1 MQEDTLMERI
11 KVLHLIT
18 HLGFGGA
25 LDNTLLT
32 VKGHS
37 RDRFEV
43 HLAAGEIEPG
53 EDYSDWSGR
62 AEEYADALFI
72 LPKLRRSVQLLD
84 DLRAIREIE
93 KLIKKERYQ
102 VVHTHTSKAGIL
114 GRIAARRAGVP
125 IVVHTFH
132 AFGWQVAQTQ
142 EHSAWRKHATFLKEQ
157 FFVGVERYGAA
168 ISDGLIAV
176 ADLNK
181 QEAIARKVGS
191 PEKIV
196 TIYSGIDMERFN
208 VSAVDRRALCQQLE
222 LDPDRPIVGMIG
234 RLSTQKAPLDF
245 VKAAQQVCRSNSQVQ
260 FVMVGDGPLATAVK
274 KAIGQEQRIKVLG
287 FMEQVTDIFSVLD
300 VFALSSLWEGLGR
313 ALTEAM
319 IMNVPVAATRVGGI
333 PEVVVDK
340 ETGLLSDPGNPQQ
353 LADNILWLLNH
364 PAEARKISARARNR
378 VVPAFSGSYMVERI
392 EAFYER
398 LLVEKGLSEKVAGI
412 SEKRSHKAPEI
423 QQRLSP

>member
-1 MQEDTLMERI
+1 MERI
-11 KVLHLIT
+11 KILHLIT

-37 RDRFEV
+37 RDRFDV
-43 HLAAGEIEPG
+43 HLAAGEMEPG

-62 AEEYADALFI
+62 AEEYADSLFI
-72 LPKLRRSVQLLD
+72 LSDLHRSVHLLH
-84 DLRAIREIE
+84 DLRAIRQIE
-93 KLIKKERYQ
+93 SLIKKERYQ
-102 VVHTHTSKAGIL
+102 IVHTHTSKAGIL
-114 GRIAARRAGVP
+114 GRIAAQRAGVP

-142 EHSAWRKHATFLKEQ
+142 DTSVQRHYLQFLKEQ
-157 FFVGVERYGAA
+157 FFVAVERYGAA

-181 QEAIARKVGS
+181 QEAIERKVVP

-196 TIYSGIDMERFN
+196 TIYSGIDLERF
-208 VSAVDRRALCQQLE
+208 STCTKDRNELCQSLG

-245 VKAAQQVCRSNSQVQ
+245 VKAAKQICQYNSQVQ
-260 FVMVGDGPLATAVK
+260 FILVGDGPLTAEVQ
-274 KAIGQEQRIKVLG
+274 KAIGQEQRIRILG
-287 FMEQVTDIFSVLD
+287 FTEHVTEIFSILD

-319 IMNVPVAATRVGGI
+319 IMNVPVAATRVGGV
-333 PEVVVDK
+333 PELVIDK
-340 ETGLLSDPGNPQQ
+340 ETGLLSEPGDTLQ
-353 LADNILWLLNH
+353 LAENIMWLLDH
-364 PAEARKISARARNR
+364 PAEARRMSASARDR
-378 VVPAFSGSYMVERI
+378 VVPAFNGRYMVEQI
-392 EAFYER
+392 EALYER
-398 LLVEKGLSEKVAGI
+398 LLVEKGMLDKDSAATEMLLKNA
-412 SEKRSHKAPEI
+412 SAT
-423 QQRLSP
+423 QQCITQ

>member
-1 MQEDTLMERI
+1 MERI
-11 KVLHLIT
+11 KILHLIT

-37 RDRFEV
+37 RDRFDV

-62 AEEYADALFI
+62 AEEYADSLFI
-72 LPKLRRSVQLLD
+72 LSDLHRSVHLLH
-84 DLRAIREIE
+84 DLRAIRQIE
-93 KLIKKERYQ
+93 SLIKKERYQ
-102 VVHTHTSKAGIL
+102 IVHTHTSKAGIL

-142 EHSAWRKHATFLKEQ
+142 DTLVQRHYLQFLKEQ
-157 FFVGVERYGAA
+157 FFVAVERYGAA

-181 QEAIARKVGS
+181 QEAIERKVVP

-196 TIYSGIDMERFN
+196 TIYSGIDLERF
-208 VSAVDRRALCQQLE
+208 STCTKDRNELCQSLG
-222 LDPDRPIVGMIG
+222 LDPDRQIVGMIG

-245 VKAAQQVCRSNSQVQ
+245 VKAAKQICQYNSQVQ
-260 FVMVGDGPLATAVK
+260 FILVGDGPLTAEVQ
-274 KAIGQEQRIKVLG
+274 KAIGQEQRIRILG
-287 FMEQVTDIFSVLD
+287 FTEHVTEIFSILD

-319 IMNVPVAATRVGGI
+319 IMNVPVAATRVGGV
-333 PEVVVDK
+333 PELVIDK
-340 ETGLLSDPGNPQQ
+340 ETGLLSEPGDTLQ
-353 LADNILWLLNH
+353 LAENIMWLLDH
-364 PAEARKISARARNR
+364 PAEARRMSASARDR
-378 VVPAFSGSYMVERI
+378 VVPAFNGRYMVEQI
-392 EAFYER
+392 EALYER
-398 LLVEKGLSEKVAGI
+398 LLVEKGMSDKDSAATEMLLKNASAT
-412 SEKRSHKAPEI
+412 
-423 QQRLSP
+423 QQCITQ

>member
-1 MQEDTLMERI
+1 MERI
-11 KVLHLIT
+11 KILHLIT

-37 RDRFEV
+37 RDRYDV
-43 HLAAGEIEPG
+43 HLAAGEMEPW

-62 AEEYADALFI
+62 AEEYADSLFI
-72 LPKLRRSVQLLD
+72 LPDLHRSVHLLH
-84 DLRAIREIE
+84 DLRAIRQIE
-93 KLIKKERYQ
+93 NLIKKERYQ
-102 VVHTHTSKAGIL
+102 IVHTHTSKAGIL

-142 EHSAWRKHATFLKEQ
+142 DTSVQRNYLQFLKEQ
-157 FFVGVERYGAA
+157 FFVAVERYGAA

-181 QEAIARKVGS
+181 QEAIARKVVS

-196 TIYSGIDMERFN
+196 TIYSGIDLERF
-208 VSAVDRRALCQQLE
+208 STCTKDRNELCQSLG
-222 LDPDRPIVGMIG
+222 LDPDRPIVGIIG

-245 VKAAQQVCRSNSQVQ
+245 VKAAKQVCRYNARVQ
-260 FVMVGDGPLATAVK
+260 FIMVGDGPLAAEVQ

-287 FMEQVTDIFSVLD
+287 FTEHVTEIFSILD

-319 IMNVPVAATRVGGI
+319 IMNVPVAATRVGGV
-333 PEVVVDK
+333 PELVIDK
-340 ETGLLSDPGNPQQ
+340 ETGLLSDPGDTLQ
-353 LADNILWLLNH
+353 LAENIMWLLDH
-364 PAEARKISARARNR
+364 PAEARRMSACARDR
-378 VVPAFSGSYMVERI
+378 VVPAFNGRHMVERI
-392 EAFYER
+392 EALYER
-398 LLVEKGLSEKVAGI
+398 LLVEKGMSDKDSAEIVMLPK
-412 SEKRSHKAPEI
+412 KASGT
-423 QQRLSP
+423 QQYITP